1 VGGCSDD
8 VYWLVVDCVEV
19 EYSAAMMRLQC
30 GMVSLLQG
38 LTGETC
44 SGTYR
49 WIGTC
54 IRKEKHEVVFKRR
67 ADRGRKLC
75 WVVVYKL
82 K

>member
-19 EYSAAMMRLQC
+19 EYSAVMMILQC

-44 SGTYR
+44 SGRYR
-49 WIGTC
+49 WIGAC
-54 IRKEKHEVVFKRR
+54 IEKEKHEVIFKLQ
-67 ADRGRKLC
+67 ADCGRI
-75 WVVVYKL
+75 VDG
-82 K
+82 